1 MTTTTPMTG
10 WDHDDVLDRPREACG
25 VVGVYALPNTDV
37 EVHRN
42 LFFALYALQHRGQES
57 AGICTSDGN
66 GIVVHRGMGLVSQV
80 FTEETLRP
88 LTGHFGIGHNR
99 YSTTGS
105 SELVNVQPFTIQTL
119 HGPVAVAHNG
129 NLTNAEVMREAL
141 MQRGVGFA
149 SSSDTEVIT
158 QFLARPPLSVRS
170 NKPNWEARLTRL
182 MEEAEGAFSLAILTR
197 DGLYA
202 MRDPHGL
209 RPLCLGVLQEKGRDL
224 AWVVASESSAL
235 LTIGAKFLRE
245 VRAGEIVHIGE
256 EGIRTVRE
264 PVQHAISK
272 SALCI
277 FEYVYFAR
285 PDSSIDGQNVHVVR
299 QRFGQQLARE
309 APADA
314 DVVIGVPDS
323 SLAAAMAFAQESRL
337 PYTEGLIK
345 NRYIGRTF
353 IQPSERMRKNQVRL
367 KFNAL
372 RENLEGRRVV
382 LVDDSI
388 VRGTT
393 MGPLVRLVREAGG
406 ASEVHVRIASPP
418 VAHPCFMGVDLATHA
433 ELIATTHDEEAIC
446 AHVGA
451 DSLKYLSSEGM
462 HKAIR
467 VGATNSGGHC
477 DACFS
482 GNYPVEVSHLLDG
495 GAKER
500 LDGRRRPGRESA

>member
-1 MTTTTPMTG
+1 MTDAADPL
-10 WDHDDVLDRPREACG
+10 DDSLDRPHEACG
-25 VVGVYALPNTDV
+25 VVGVFARPGSGI

-57 AGICTSDGN
+57 AGICTSDG
-66 GIVVHRGMGLVSQV
+66 GSVHVHKGMGLVSQV
-80 FTEETLRP
+80 FDETALRP
-88 LTGHFGIGHNR
+88 LVGHFGIGHNR

-105 SELVNVQPFTIQTL
+105 SQLANVQPFMIHTL

-129 NLTNAEVMREAL
+129 NLTNAGVMRAAL

-170 NKPNWEARLTRL
+170 DRPYWEARLTRL

-197 DGLYA
+197 EGLFA
-202 MRDPHGL
+202 MRDPYGL
-209 RPLCLGVLQEKGRDL
+209 RPLCLGVIRENGEDV
-224 AWVVASESSAL
+224 AWIVASESSAL
-235 LTIGAKFLRE
+235 LTIGARFERE
-245 VRAGEIVHIGE
+245 VRPGEIVQIDEHGF
-256 EGIRTVRE
+256 RTVRE
-264 PVQHAISK
+264 PVKRSGQRP
-272 SALCI
+272 ALCI

-285 PDSSIDGQNVHVVR
+285 PDSRIDGQTVHLVR
-299 QRFGQQLARE
+299 QRFGRKLAE
-309 APADA
+309 ESPVDA

-323 SLAAAMAFAQESRL
+323 SLAAAMAYAQVL
-337 PYTEGLIK
+337 GIPYTEGLIK

-353 IQPSERMRKNQVRL
+353 IQPSQRMRKNQVRL

-372 RENLEGRRVV
+372 RDNLQGRRVV

-393 MGPLVRLVREAGG
+393 MGPLVNLVREAGG
-406 ASEVHVRIASPP
+406 AAEVHVRVASPP
-418 VAHPCFMGVDLATHA
+418 VRHPCFMGVDLASYDQ
-433 ELIATTHDEEAIC
+433 LIASSMDVEAIR

-451 DSLKYLSSEGM
+451 DSLAYLSVDGMHAAVREGM
-462 HKAIR
+462 PA
-467 VGATNSGGHC
+467 GSGHC

-482 GNYPVEVSHLLDG
+482 GSYPVDVSALHRDAD
-495 GAKER
+495 AKNRFEAGSR
-500 LDGRRRPGRESA
+500 ASEEG